1 MTVVGSLRMDDKRG
15 VSRRSRMALGLE
27 DRSPSVPRP
36 RPRVGRDF
44 VAALAK
50 AIAEGRFAPGATL
63 PREQDLCTE
72 FSISRTVVR
81 EALKTLESKGVVR
94 SRARA
99 GTLVRA
105 RSDWNLLDAD
115 LLDWMGDTVVD
126 ADFVAVVLEARRA
139 VEPFAAELAAER
151 ASLADIAGLHAAWEA
166 MRDAGR
172 GDDAAFTAADAEF
185 HRILLRA
192 SGNLVFAQLSGVI
205 DAALTRA
212 LDRSN
217 SSVESHLET
226 VEVHGRL
233 VEALRMRDGEGARAA
248 SEQMLRTA
256 TRDLQHMA
264 RHGRPA

>member
-1 MTVVGSLRMDDKRG
+1 MPVAQEESVAPASRARSKPGSKPG
-15 VSRRSRMALGLE
+15 
-27 DRSPSVPRP
+27 P

-44 VAALAK
+44 VAALAR
-50 AIAEGRFAPGATL
+50 AIAEGRFAEGSTL
-63 PREQDLCTE
+63 PREQDLCAE

-105 RSDWNLLDAD
+105 RADWNLLDAD

-126 ADFVAVVLEARRA
+126 AAFLSAVLEARRA

-151 ASLADIAGLHAAWEA
+151 ATLTDIAALNAAWET
-166 MRDAGR
+166 MRASER
-172 GDDAAFTAADAEF
+172 GHDAAFTAADAEF

-217 SSVESHLET
+217 SSVASHLEA
-226 VEVHGRL
+226 VAVHGRL
-233 VEALRMRDGEGARAA
+233 VEALRMRDGKAARAA
-248 SEQMLRTA
+248 SEQMLDTA
-256 TRDLQHMA
+256 ARDLKRLVRDRQ
-264 RHGRPA
+264 G

>member
-1 MTVVGSLRMDDKRG
+1 
-15 VSRRSRMALGLE
+15 MALGLK
-27 DRSPSVPRP
+27 DRPIPASRP
-36 RPRVGRDF
+36 RPRVGREF

-50 AIAEGRFAPGATL
+50 AIAEGRYAEGSTL

-81 EALKTLESKGVVR
+81 EALKTLESKGIVR

-99 GTLVRA
+99 GTLVRDRA
-105 RSDWNLLDAD
+105 DWNLLDAD
-115 LLDWMGDTVVD
+115 LLDWMGDSVVD
-126 ADFVAVVLEARRA
+126 AGFLAVVLEARRA

-151 ASLADIAGLHAAWEA
+151 ASLSDLSALHAAWEA
-166 MRDAGR
+166 MRDAEH

-217 SSVESHLET
+217 SSVKSHLET
-226 VEVHGRL
+226 IEVHGRL
-233 VEALRMRDGEGARAA
+233 VEALRMRDGKAARAA
-248 SEQMLRTA
+248 SEQMLQTA
-256 TRDLQHMA
+256 ERDLQLLA
-264 RHGRPA
+264 DGREKG